1 MKKRLL
7 HLLMI
12 LCAALALCVTASA
25 AVRQVST
32 DAQLRTAAADAS
44 VSEIRL
50 AANISLES
58 TLEIKRTLTLD
69 LNGHYLEP
77 KSGGQFRV
85 IKLGSDELIILTVKD
100 SKSNTSNAGAIRNGA
115 DATGEGG
122 GGVYVGP
129 GATLIMEGSE
139 IRSCKAKSGGGVYLA
154 SYAKL
159 EMCGSSRI
167 YSCSAVSDN
176 SNAHGGGVYVGY
188 DSSVLMTDN
197 SSIASCSAEAG
208 DDGDYCY
215 GGGVYVDA
223 TGELT
228 MEKSSSINNCKAAAK
243 SYVAGGG
250 VYARGS
256 SSFIMSGGDIG
267 GCTATGDSFVSGGGV
282 YAGGSFRMT
291 GGTIADSCTSTGNS
305 YAYGDGLYIEDDRM
319 NADGGTAECAVYI
332 YNGEIGCSEDAAGS
346 TTFTGNVSN
355 AGTIS
360 GGTFEGWVTNSGDSG
375 YICGGTFG
383 ENSGVSTV
391 SFDAAGGT
399 PVTKKCYT
407 ITGSPISSYDYL
419 GGKLDSSREGY
430 DFDGWYYGGRKW
442 NVRTDVV
449 TENMTLTARWI
460 SHSAVFTV
468 TFDANG
474 GAFMVGGDSYE
485 RKSFNVRYNTCV
497 AEPDPAPVRFGYT
510 LAEWRDK
517 DGRKWDF
524 EKDVVKGNMTLY
536 AAWTPAVYTVEFDSA
551 GGTDIAAQEGIEHNA
566 HVTEPEDPTKEGAVF
581 DGWYYNGKHWNFR
594 CDPVTGGMT
603 LVAHWVG
610 GAQTIPVTGVSLDM
624 KKLSL
629 EKSENTS
636 LTAIVAPADADDRR
650 VSWESTDTS
659 VAAVDAGGNVTA
671 KGAGMAMIVVRT
683 ADGNRIDTCTVTVT
697 DASAPA
703 PELSHTHSYSET
715 WDKDAAHHW
724 RVCTGCTVT
733 TGFNTHDYGSWNV
746 TRQPTA
752 AETGERE
759 RSCTTCGYIERQ
771 TIPAIGGSPEPGHTH
786 SYGETWDKDAAH
798 HWRVCTGCTVTTEFN
813 THDYGSWSVTRQ
825 PTATE
830 TGERERSCTTCGYV
844 ERQTIPAI
852 GGSPEP
858 SHTHSYSETWDKDAM
873 HHWRVCADADCPD
886 PEASVRD
893 KAEHGYSSDAD
904 ATCNTC
910 GYKRTVLPAPAPV
923 TPAAPVTP
931 PVPQPPK
938 AEDEGK
944 REDTTDGSDF
954 TDVDKNDW
962 FDEDVRYVSEKKL
975 MNGVSG
981 TEFAPDAAVTRGM
994 VVTILARMEGV
1005 STGGTPW
1012 YAAGRAWAM
1021 ENGISDGTSMEAPI
1035 TREQLAAM
1043 LFRYAVFKGMDAVTL
1058 ADHLAQFSDRGQI
1071 STWAVSALNWAVGS
1085 GIMNGRSGGALDPK
1099 GTAARAELAAM
1110 LRRFLEQ

>member
-12 LCAALALCVTASA
+12 LCAALTLCVAASA
-25 AVRQVST
+25 ASVTQVST
-32 DAQLRTAAADAS
+32 DAQLRAAAANAS
-44 VSEIRL
+44 ISEIQL
-50 AANISLES
+50 TANISLES

-69 LNGHYLEP
+69 LNGHYLKP
-77 KSGGQFRV
+77 RSGGRFRV
-85 IKLGSDELIILTVKD
+85 VRLGSDTWITLTVKD
-100 SKSNTSNAGAIRNGA
+100 SQKDKDGTKAGAIRNGV
-115 DATGEGG
+115 DTTGEGG

-129 GATLIMEGSE
+129 GATLILEGSD
-139 IRSCKAKSGGGVYLA
+139 ILNCKAQSGGGVYLD
-154 SYAKL
+154 SDAKL
-159 EMCGSSRI
+159 EMRGSSRI
-167 YSCSAVSDN
+167 YGCSAVSDN
-176 SNAHGGGVYVGY
+176 SNAYGGGVHV
-188 DSSVLMTDN
+188 SRFASMLMTDN

-208 DDGDYCY
+208 DDGGYCY

-250 VYARGS
+250 VYAGGS
-256 SSFIMSGGDIG
+256 FRMTGGDIG
-267 GCTATGDSFVSGGGV
+267 NCTATGDSFVSGGGV

-305 YAYGDGLYIEDDRM
+305 YAYGDGLFIEDDRM
-319 NADGGTAECAVYI
+319 NADGGTVECAVRI
-332 YNGEIGCSEDAAGS
+332 SNGRIDCSEDAAGS

-355 AGTIS
+355 VGTIS
-360 GGTFEGWVTNSGDSG
+360 GGTFEGRVTNSGDTA

-383 ENSGVSTV
+383 ENSGVSIV

-449 TENMTLTARWI
+449 TEDMTLTARWI

-474 GAFMVGGDSYE
+474 GAFMVGGDSFE
-485 RKSFNVRYNTCV
+485 QKISNVRYNTCA
-497 AEPDPAPVRFGYT
+497 AEPDPAPLRFGYT
-510 LAEWRDK
+510 LVEWRDK

-536 AAWTPAVYTVEFDSA
+536 ATWTPERYTVEFDSA

-566 HVTEPEDPTKEGAVF
+566 HVTEPADPTKEGAVF

-594 CDPVTGGMT
+594 YDPVTGSMM
-603 LVAHWVG
+603 LVARWVG

-629 EKSENTS
+629 EKSESTS
-636 LTAIVAPADADDRR
+636 LAAAVAPANADDRR

-659 VAAVDAGGNVTA
+659 VAAVDASGNVTA

-697 DASAPA
+697 DATAPA
-703 PELSHTHSYSET
+703 
-715 WDKDAAHHW
+715 
-724 RVCTGCTVT
+724 
-733 TGFNTHDYGSWNV
+733 
-746 TRQPTA
+746 
-752 AETGERE
+752 
-759 RSCTTCGYIERQ
+759 
-771 TIPAIGGSPEPGHTH
+771 
-786 SYGETWDKDAAH
+786 
-798 HWRVCTGCTVTTEFN
+798 
-813 THDYGSWSVTRQ
+813 
-825 PTATE
+825 
-830 TGERERSCTTCGYV
+830 
-844 ERQTIPAI
+844 
-852 GGSPEP
+852 PEP
-858 SHTHSYSETWDKDAM
+858 SHTHSYSETWDKDAT
-873 HHWRVCADADCPD
+873 HHWRACTDADCPD

-931 PVPQPPK
+931 PVPQPSK

-944 REDTTDGSDF
+944 QEDTTDGSDF

-1085 GIMNGRSGGALDPK
+1085 GIMNGRSGGTLDPK

>member
-12 LCAALALCVTASA
+12 LCAALTLCVAASA
-25 AVRQVST
+25 ASVTQVST
-32 DAQLRTAAADAS
+32 DAQLKAAAANAS
-44 VSEIRL
+44 ISEIQL
-50 AANISLES
+50 TANISLES

-77 KSGGQFRV
+77 RSGGRFRV
-85 IKLGSDELIILTVKD
+85 VRLGSDTWITLTVKD
-100 SKSNTSNAGAIRNGA
+100 SQKDKDGTKAGAIRNGV
-115 DATGEGG
+115 DTTGEGG

-129 GATLIMEGSE
+129 GATLILEGSD
-139 IRSCKAKSGGGVYLA
+139 ILNCKAQSGGGVYLA
-154 SYAKL
+154 SESRL
-159 EMCGSSRI
+159 EMRGSSGI
-167 YSCSAVSDN
+167 SGCSTVSDS
-176 SNAHGGGVYVGY
+176 SNAYGGGVHV
-188 DSSVLMTDN
+188 SRFASMLMTDN

-208 DDGDYCY
+208 DDGGYCY
-215 GGGVYVDA
+215 GGGVYIDA
-223 TGELT
+223 GELT
-228 MEKSSSINNCKAAAK
+228 MEKNSSINNCKAAAK

-250 VYARGS
+250 VYAGGS
-256 SSFIMSGGDIG
+256 FRMTGGDIG
-267 GCTATGDSFVSGGGV
+267 NCTATGDSFVSGGGV
-282 YAGGSFRMT
+282 YAGGSFWMT

-305 YAYGDGLYIEDDRM
+305 YAYGDGLFIEDDRM
-319 NADGGTAECAVYI
+319 NADGGTVKCAVRI
-332 YNGEIGCSEDAAGS
+332 SNGRIGCSEDAAGS

-407 ITGSPISSYDYL
+407 ITGSPISYYDYS
-419 GGKLDSSREGY
+419 GGRLDLSREGY

-449 TENMTLTARWI
+449 TEDMTLTARWI
-460 SHSAVFTV
+460 SHSAVFMV

-485 RKSFNVRYNTCV
+485 QKISNVRYNTCAV
-497 AEPDPAPVRFGYT
+497 EPAPAPVRFGYT

-594 CDPVTGGMT
+594 YDPVTGGMT
-603 LVAHWVG
+603 LVARWVG

-636 LTAIVAPADADDRR
+636 LTAEVAPANADDRR

-659 VAAVDAGGNVTA
+659 VAAVDASGNVTA

-683 ADGNRIDTCTVTVT
+683 ANGNRIDTCTVTVT
-697 DASAPA
+697 DATAPA
-703 PELSHTHSYSET
+703 
-715 WDKDAAHHW
+715 
-724 RVCTGCTVT
+724 
-733 TGFNTHDYGSWNV
+733 
-746 TRQPTA
+746 
-752 AETGERE
+752 
-759 RSCTTCGYIERQ
+759 
-771 TIPAIGGSPEPGHTH
+771 PEPGHTH
-786 SYGETWDKDAAH
+786 SYGETWDKDAA
-798 HWRVCTGCTVTTEFN
+798 
-813 THDYGSWSVTRQ
+813 
-825 PTATE
+825 
-830 TGERERSCTTCGYV
+830 
-844 ERQTIPAI
+844 
-852 GGSPEP
+852 
-858 SHTHSYSETWDKDAM
+858 

-931 PVPQPPK
+931 PVPQPSK

-944 REDTTDGSDF
+944 QEDTTDGSDF

>member
-12 LCAALALCVTASA
+12 LCAALTLCVAASA
-25 AVRQVST
+25 ASVTQVST
-32 DAQLRTAAADAS
+32 DAQLRAAAANAS
-44 VSEIRL
+44 ISEIQL
-50 AANISLES
+50 TANISLGS

-77 KSGGQFRV
+77 RSGGRFRV
-85 IKLGSDELIILTVKD
+85 VRLGSDTWITLTVKD
-100 SKSNTSNAGAIRNGA
+100 SQKDKDGTKAGAVRNGV
-115 DATGEGG
+115 DTTGEGG

-129 GATLIMEGSE
+129 GATLILEGSD
-139 IRSCKAKSGGGVYLA
+139 ILNCKAQSGGGVYLD
-154 SYAKL
+154 SDAKL
-159 EMCGSSRI
+159 EMRGSSRI
-167 YSCSAVSDN
+167 YGCSAVSDN
-176 SNAHGGGVYVGY
+176 YNAHGGGVYVGY

-197 SSIASCSAEAG
+197 SSIASCSAEVG
-208 DDGDYCY
+208 DDGGYCY

-228 MEKSSSINNCKAAAK
+228 MEKSSSIINCKAAAK

-267 GCTATGDSFVSGGGV
+267 NCTATGDSFVSGGGV
-282 YAGGSFRMT
+282 YSGGSFWMT

-305 YAYGDGLYIEDDRM
+305 YAYGDGLFIEDDRM
-319 NADGGTAECAVYI
+319 NADGGTVKCAVRI
-332 YNGEIGCSEDAAGS
+332 SNGRIGCSEDAAGS

-355 AGTIS
+355 VGTIS
-360 GGTFEGWVTNSGDSG
+360 GGTFEGRVTNSGDTA

-407 ITGSPISSYDYL
+407 ITGSPISYYDYS
-419 GGKLDSSREGY
+419 GGRLDLNREGY

-449 TENMTLTARWI
+449 TEDMTLTARWI
-460 SHSAVFTV
+460 SHSAVFMI

-474 GAFMVGGDSYE
+474 GAFMVGGASLE
-485 RKSFNVRYNTCV
+485 QKLSNVRYNTCA
-497 AEPDPAPVRFGYT
+497 AEPDPAPLRFGYT
-510 LAEWRDK
+510 LVEWRDK

-524 EKDVVKGNMTLY
+524 EKDIVKGNMTLY
-536 AAWTPAVYTVEFDSA
+536 AAWTPEIYTVEFDSA

-603 LVAHWVG
+603 LVARWVG
-610 GAQTIPVTGVSLDM
+610 GAQTIPVTGVALDM

-636 LTAIVAPADADDRR
+636 LTAEVAPANADDRR

-659 VAAVDAGGNVTA
+659 VAAVDASGNVTA

-683 ADGNRIDTCTVTVT
+683 ANGNRIDTCTVTVT

-703 PELSHTHSYSET
+703 PEPGHTHSYSET
-715 WDKDAAHHW
+715 WDKDTTHHW
-724 RVCTGCTVT
+724 RACT
-733 TGFNTHDYGSWNV
+733 
-746 TRQPTA
+746 
-752 AETGERE
+752 
-759 RSCTTCGYIERQ
+759 
-771 TIPAIGGSPEPGHTH
+771 
-786 SYGETWDKDAAH
+786 
-798 HWRVCTGCTVTTEFN
+798 
-813 THDYGSWSVTRQ
+813 
-825 PTATE
+825 
-830 TGERERSCTTCGYV
+830 
-844 ERQTIPAI
+844 
-852 GGSPEP
+852 
-858 SHTHSYSETWDKDAM
+858 
-873 HHWRVCADADCPD
+873 DADCPD

-910 GYKRTVLPAPAPV
+910 GYKRTVLPVPAPV

>member
-12 LCAALALCVTASA
+12 LCAALTLCVAASA
-25 AVRQVST
+25 ASVTQVST
-32 DAQLRTAAADAS
+32 DAQLRAAAANAS
-44 VSEIRL
+44 ISEIQL
-50 AANISLES
+50 TANISLES

-77 KSGGQFRV
+77 RSGGRFRV
-85 IKLGSDELIILTVKD
+85 VRLGSDTWITLTVKD
-100 SKSNTSNAGAIRNGA
+100 SKSNTSDAGAVRNGV
-115 DATGEGG
+115 DTTGEGG

-129 GATLIMEGSE
+129 GATLILEGSD
-139 IRSCKAKSGGGVYLA
+139 ILNCKAQSGGGVYLA
-154 SYAKL
+154 SESRL
-159 EMCGSSRI
+159 EMRGSSGI
-167 YSCSAVSDN
+167 SGCNAVSDS
-176 SNAHGGGVYVGY
+176 SNAYGGGVHV
-188 DSSVLMTDN
+188 SRFASMLMTDN

-208 DDGDYCY
+208 DDGGYCY
-215 GGGVYVDA
+215 GGGVYIDA
-223 TGELT
+223 GELT
-228 MEKSSSINNCKAAAK
+228 MEKNSSINNCKAAAK
-243 SYVAGGG
+243 SHVAGGG
-250 VYARGS
+250 VYAGGS
-256 SSFIMSGGDIG
+256 FRMTGGDIG
-267 GCTATGDSFVSGGGV
+267 NCTATGDSFVSGGGV
-282 YAGGSFRMT
+282 YAGGSFWMT

-305 YAYGDGLYIEDDRM
+305 YAYGDGLFIEDDRM
-319 NADGGTAECAVYI
+319 NADGGTVECAVYI
-332 YNGEIGCSEDAAGS
+332 YDGEIGCSEGAAGS

-360 GGTFEGWVTNSGDSG
+360 GGTFEGRVTNSGDSG

-449 TENMTLTARWI
+449 TEDMTLTARWI
-460 SHSAVFTV
+460 SHSAVFMV

-485 RKSFNVRYNTCV
+485 QKISNVRYNTCA

-566 HVTEPEDPTKEGAVF
+566 HVTEPEDPTKAGAVF

-594 CDPVTGGMT
+594 YDPVTGGMT
-603 LVAHWVG
+603 LVARWVG

-636 LTAIVAPADADDRR
+636 LTAEVAPANADDRR

-659 VAAVDAGGNVTA
+659 VAAVDASGNVTA

-683 ADGNRIDTCTVTVT
+683 ANGNRIDTCTVTVT
-697 DASAPA
+697 DATAPA
-703 PELSHTHSYSET
+703 PEPGHTHSYSET
-715 WDKDAAHHW
+715 WDKDTTHHW
-724 RVCTGCTVT
+724 RACT
-733 TGFNTHDYGSWNV
+733 
-746 TRQPTA
+746 
-752 AETGERE
+752 
-759 RSCTTCGYIERQ
+759 
-771 TIPAIGGSPEPGHTH
+771 
-786 SYGETWDKDAAH
+786 
-798 HWRVCTGCTVTTEFN
+798 
-813 THDYGSWSVTRQ
+813 
-825 PTATE
+825 
-830 TGERERSCTTCGYV
+830 
-844 ERQTIPAI
+844 
-852 GGSPEP
+852 
-858 SHTHSYSETWDKDAM
+858 
-873 HHWRVCADADCPD
+873 DADCPD
-886 PEASVRD
+886 PEVSVRD

-910 GYKRTVLPAPAPV
+910 GYKRTVLPVPAPV

-931 PVPQPPK
+931 PVPQPSK

-944 REDTTDGSDF
+944 QEDTTDGSDF

-1058 ADHLAQFSDRGQI
+1058 ADHLAQFSDCGQI
-1071 STWAVSALNWAVGS
+1071 STWTVSALNWAVGS

>member
-12 LCAALALCVTASA
+12 LCAALTLCVAASA
-25 AVRQVST
+25 ASVTQVST
-32 DAQLRTAAADAS
+32 DAQLKAAAANAS
-44 VSEIRL
+44 ISEIQL
-50 AANISLES
+50 TANISLES

-77 KSGGQFRV
+77 RSGGRFRV
-85 IKLGSDELIILTVKD
+85 VRLGSDTWITLTVKD
-100 SKSNTSNAGAIRNGA
+100 SQKDKDGTKAGAIRNGV
-115 DATGEGG
+115 DTTGEGG

-129 GATLIMEGSE
+129 GATLILEGSD
-139 IRSCKAKSGGGVYLA
+139 ILNCKAQSGGGVYLA
-154 SYAKL
+154 SESRL
-159 EMCGSSRI
+159 EMRGSSGI
-167 YSCSAVSDN
+167 SGCSAVSDS
-176 SNAHGGGVYVGY
+176 SNAYGGGVHV
-188 DSSVLMTDN
+188 SRFASMLMTDN

-208 DDGDYCY
+208 DDGGYCY
-215 GGGVYVDA
+215 GGGVYIDA
-223 TGELT
+223 GELT
-228 MEKSSSINNCKAAAK
+228 MEKNSSINNCKAAAK

-250 VYARGS
+250 VYAGGS
-256 SSFIMSGGDIG
+256 FRMTGGDIG
-267 GCTATGDSFVSGGGV
+267 NCTATGDSFVSGGGV
-282 YAGGSFRMT
+282 YAGGSFWMT

-305 YAYGDGLYIEDDRM
+305 YAYGDGLFIEDDRM
-319 NADGGTAECAVYI
+319 NADGGTVKCAVRI
-332 YNGEIGCSEDAAGS
+332 SNGRIGCSEDAAGS

-407 ITGSPISSYDYL
+407 ITGSPISYYDYS
-419 GGKLDSSREGY
+419 GGRLDLSREGY

-449 TENMTLTARWI
+449 TEDMTLTARWI
-460 SHSAVFTV
+460 SHSAVFMV

-485 RKSFNVRYNTCV
+485 QKISNVRYNTCAV
-497 AEPDPAPVRFGYT
+497 EPAPAPVRFGYT

-594 CDPVTGGMT
+594 YDPVTGGMT
-603 LVAHWVG
+603 LVARWVG

-636 LTAIVAPADADDRR
+636 LTAEVAPANADDRR

-659 VAAVDAGGNVTA
+659 VAAVDASGNVTA

-683 ADGNRIDTCTVTVT
+683 ANGNRIDTCTVTVT
-697 DASAPA
+697 DATAPA
-703 PELSHTHSYSET
+703 
-715 WDKDAAHHW
+715 
-724 RVCTGCTVT
+724 
-733 TGFNTHDYGSWNV
+733 
-746 TRQPTA
+746 
-752 AETGERE
+752 
-759 RSCTTCGYIERQ
+759 
-771 TIPAIGGSPEPGHTH
+771 PEPGHTH
-786 SYGETWDKDAAH
+786 SYGETWDKDAA
-798 HWRVCTGCTVTTEFN
+798 
-813 THDYGSWSVTRQ
+813 
-825 PTATE
+825 
-830 TGERERSCTTCGYV
+830 
-844 ERQTIPAI
+844 
-852 GGSPEP
+852 
-858 SHTHSYSETWDKDAM
+858 

-931 PVPQPPK
+931 PVPQPSK

-944 REDTTDGSDF
+944 QEDTTDGSDF

>member
-12 LCAALALCVTASA
+12 LCAALTLCVAASA
-25 AVRQVST
+25 ASVTQVST
-32 DAQLRTAAADAS
+32 DAQLRAAAANAS
-44 VSEIRL
+44 ISEIQL
-50 AANISLES
+50 TANISLES

-77 KSGGQFRV
+77 RSGGRFRV
-85 IKLGSDELIILTVKD
+85 VRLGSDTWITLTVKD
-100 SKSNTSNAGAIRNGA
+100 SQKDKDGTKAGAIRNGV
-115 DATGEGG
+115 DTTGEGG

-129 GATLIMEGSE
+129 GATLILEGSE
-139 IRSCKAKSGGGVYLA
+139 ILNCKAQSGGGVYLA
-154 SYAKL
+154 SESRL
-159 EMCGSSRI
+159 EMRGSSGI
-167 YSCSAVSDN
+167 SGCSAVSDS
-176 SNAHGGGVYVGY
+176 SNAYGGGVHV
-188 DSSVLMTDN
+188 SRFASMLMTDN

-208 DDGDYCY
+208 DDGGYCY

-250 VYARGS
+250 VYAGGS
-256 SSFIMSGGDIG
+256 FRMTGGDIG
-267 GCTATGDSFVSGGGV
+267 NCTATGDSFVSGGGV
-282 YAGGSFRMT
+282 YAGGSFWMT

-305 YAYGDGLYIEDDRM
+305 YAYGDGLFIEDDRM
-319 NADGGTAECAVYI
+319 NADGGTVKCAVRI
-332 YNGEIGCSEDAAGS
+332 SNGRIGCSEDAAGS

-355 AGTIS
+355 VGTIS

-407 ITGSPISSYDYL
+407 ITGSPISYYDYS
-419 GGKLDSSREGY
+419 GGRLDLSREGY
-430 DFDGWYYGGRKW
+430 DFDGWYYGNKKW
-442 NVRTDVV
+442 DFKTDAV
-449 TENMTLTARWI
+449 TENITLTARWI
-460 SHSAVFTV
+460 SHSAVFMI

-474 GAFMVGGDSYE
+474 GAFMVGGDSIE
-485 RKSFNVRYNTCV
+485 QKISNVRYNTCA

-536 AAWTPAVYTVEFDSA
+536 AAWTPEIYTVEFDSA

-566 HVTEPEDPTKEGAVF
+566 HVTEPADPAKEGAVF

-603 LVAHWVG
+603 LVARWVG
-610 GAQTIPVTGVSLDM
+610 GAQTIPVTGVVLDM

-659 VAAVDAGGNVTA
+659 VAAVDASGNVTA

-683 ADGNRIDTCTVTVT
+683 ANGNRIDTCTVTVT

-703 PELSHTHSYSET
+703 PE
-715 WDKDAAHHW
+715 
-724 RVCTGCTVT
+724 
-733 TGFNTHDYGSWNV
+733 
-746 TRQPTA
+746 
-752 AETGERE
+752 
-759 RSCTTCGYIERQ
+759 
-771 TIPAIGGSPEPGHTH
+771 
-786 SYGETWDKDAAH
+786 
-798 HWRVCTGCTVTTEFN
+798 
-813 THDYGSWSVTRQ
+813 
-825 PTATE
+825 
-830 TGERERSCTTCGYV
+830 
-844 ERQTIPAI
+844 
-852 GGSPEP
+852 P
-858 SHTHSYSETWDKDAM
+858 SHTHSYSETWDKDAT

-910 GYKRTVLPAPAPV
+910 GYKRTVLPVPAPV

>member
-12 LCAALALCVTASA
+12 LCAALALCVAASA

-32 DAQLRTAAADAS
+32 DDQLRAAAANAS
-44 VSEIRL
+44 ISEIQL
-50 AANISLES
+50 TANISLGS

-77 KSGGQFRV
+77 RSGGRFRV
-85 IKLGSDELIILTVKD
+85 VRLGSDTWITLTVKD
-100 SKSNTSNAGAIRNGA
+100 SQKDKDGTKAGAIRNSV
-115 DATGEGG
+115 DTTGEGG

-129 GATLIMEGSE
+129 GATLILEGSD
-139 IRSCKAKSGGGVYLA
+139 ILNCKAQSGGGVYLD
-154 SYAKL
+154 SDAKL
-159 EMCGSSRI
+159 EMRGSSGI
-167 YSCSAVSDN
+167 SGCSAVSDN
-176 SNAHGGGVYVGY
+176 SNAYGGGVHV
-188 DSSVLMTDN
+188 SRFASMLMTDN

-208 DDGDYCY
+208 DDGGYCY

-228 MEKSSSINNCKAAAK
+228 MEKSSSIINCKAAAK

-250 VYARGS
+250 VYVNGGA
-256 SSFIMSGGDIG
+256 SFVMSGGDIG

-282 YAGGSFRMT
+282 YSGGSFRMT

-305 YAYGDGLYIEDDRM
+305 YAYGDGLFIEDDRM
-319 NADGGTAECAVYI
+319 NADGGTVKCAVRI
-332 YNGEIGCSEDAAGS
+332 SNGRIGCSEDAAGS

-355 AGTIS
+355 VGTIS
-360 GGTFEGWVTNSGDSG
+360 GGTFEGRVTNSGDSG

-449 TENMTLTARWI
+449 TEDMTLTARWI
-460 SHSAVFTV
+460 SHSAVFMI

-474 GAFMVGGDSYE
+474 GAFMVGGASLE
-485 RKSFNVRYNTCV
+485 QKLSNVRYNTCA
-497 AEPDPAPVRFGYT
+497 AEPDPAPLRFGYT
-510 LAEWRDK
+510 LVEWRDK

-524 EKDVVKGNMTLY
+524 EKDIVKGNMTLY
-536 AAWTPAVYTVEFDSA
+536 AAWTPEIYTVEFDSA

-603 LVAHWVG
+603 LVARWVG
-610 GAQTIPVTGVSLDM
+610 GAQTIPVTGVALDM

-636 LTAIVAPADADDRR
+636 LTAEVAPANADDRR

-659 VAAVDAGGNVTA
+659 VAAVDASGNVTA

-683 ADGNRIDTCTVTVT
+683 ANGNRIDTCTVTVT
-697 DASAPA
+697 DATAPA
-703 PELSHTHSYSET
+703 PEPSHTHSYSET
-715 WDKDAAHHW
+715 WDKDATHHW

-733 TGFNTHDYGSWNV
+733 TGFNTHDYGSWSV

-752 AETGERE
+752 A
-759 RSCTTCGYIERQ
+759 
-771 TIPAIGGSPEPGHTH
+771 
-786 SYGETWDKDAAH
+786 
-798 HWRVCTGCTVTTEFN
+798 
-813 THDYGSWSVTRQ
+813 
-825 PTATE
+825 E

-858 SHTHSYSETWDKDAM
+858 SHTHSYGETWDKDAT
-873 HHWRVCADADCPD
+873 HHWRACTDADCPD

-910 GYKRTVLPAPAPV
+910 GYKRTVLPVPAPV

-944 REDTTDGSDF
+944 QEDTTDGSDF

-1085 GIMNGRSGGALDPK
+1085 GIMNGRSGGTLDPK

>member
-32 DAQLRTAAADAS
+32 DDQLRTAAVDAS

-50 AANISLES
+50 TANISLES

-77 KSGGQFRV
+77 RSGGRFRV
-85 IKLGSDELIILTVKD
+85 VRLGSDTWITLTVKD
-100 SKSNTSNAGAIRNGA
+100 SQKDKDGTKAGAIRNGV
-115 DATGEGG
+115 DTTGEGG

-129 GATLIMEGSE
+129 GATLILEGSD
-139 IRSCKAKSGGGVYLA
+139 ILNCKAQSGGGVYLD
-154 SYAKL
+154 SDAKL
-159 EMCGSSRI
+159 EMRGSSGI
-167 YSCSAVSDN
+167 SGCSAVSDS
-176 SNAHGGGVYVGY
+176 SNAYGGGVHV
-188 DSSVLMTDN
+188 SRFASMLMTDN

-208 DDGDYCY
+208 DDGGYCY

-250 VYARGS
+250 VYAGGS
-256 SSFIMSGGDIG
+256 FRMTGGDIG
-267 GCTATGDSFVSGGGV
+267 NCTATGDSFVSGGGV
-282 YAGGSFRMT
+282 YASGSFRMT

-305 YAYGDGLYIEDDRM
+305 YAYGDGLFIEDDRM
-319 NADGGTAECAVYI
+319 NADGGTVKCAVRI
-332 YNGEIGCSEDAAGS
+332 SNGRIGCSEDAAGS

-355 AGTIS
+355 VGTIS
-360 GGTFEGWVTNSGDSG
+360 GGTFEGRVTNSGDTA

-449 TENMTLTARWI
+449 TEDMTLTARWI
-460 SHSAVFTV
+460 SHSAVFMV

-474 GAFMVGGDSYE
+474 GAFMVGGASLE
-485 RKSFNVRYNTCV
+485 QKLSNVRYNTCAV
-497 AEPDPAPVRFGYT
+497 EPDPAPVRFGYT
-510 LAEWRDK
+510 LAEWRNK

-594 CDPVTGGMT
+594 YDPVTGGMT

-703 PELSHTHSYSET
+703 PE
-715 WDKDAAHHW
+715 
-724 RVCTGCTVT
+724 
-733 TGFNTHDYGSWNV
+733 
-746 TRQPTA
+746 
-752 AETGERE
+752 
-759 RSCTTCGYIERQ
+759 
-771 TIPAIGGSPEPGHTH
+771 PGHTH
-786 SYGETWDKDAAH
+786 NYGETWDKDTTH
-798 HWRVCTGCTVTTEFN
+798 HWRACT
-813 THDYGSWSVTRQ
+813 
-825 PTATE
+825 
-830 TGERERSCTTCGYV
+830 
-844 ERQTIPAI
+844 
-852 GGSPEP
+852 
-858 SHTHSYSETWDKDAM
+858 
-873 HHWRVCADADCPD
+873 DADCPD

-910 GYKRTVLPAPAPV
+910 GYKRTVLPVPAPV

-1085 GIMNGRSGGALDPK
+1085 GIMNGRSGGTLDPK

>member
-12 LCAALALCVTASA
+12 LCAALTLCVAASA
-25 AVRQVST
+25 ASVTQVST
-32 DAQLRTAAADAS
+32 DAQLRAAAANAS
-44 VSEIRL
+44 ISEIQL
-50 AANISLES
+50 TANISLES

-85 IKLGSDELIILTVKD
+85 IKLGSDELITLTVKD
-100 SKSNTSNAGAIRNGA
+100 SKSNTSDAGAIRNGA
-115 DATGEGG
+115 DTTGEGG

-129 GATLIMEGSE
+129 GATLILEGSD
-139 IRSCKAKSGGGVYLA
+139 ILNCKAQSGGGVYLA
-154 SYAKL
+154 SESRL
-159 EMCGSSRI
+159 EMRGSSGI
-167 YSCSAVSDN
+167 SGCSAVSDS
-176 SNAHGGGVYVGY
+176 SNAYGGGVHV
-188 DSSVLMTDN
+188 SRFASMLMTDN

-208 DDGDYCY
+208 DDGGYCY

-228 MEKSSSINNCKAAAK
+228 MEKSSSINNCKAVAK

-250 VYARGS
+250 VYARNS
-256 SSFIMSGGDIG
+256 SSFVMSGGDIG
-267 GCTATGDSFVSGGGV
+267 NCTATGDSFVSGGGV

-305 YAYGDGLYIEDDRM
+305 YAYGDGLFIEDDRM
-319 NADGGTAECAVYI
+319 NADGGTVKCAVRI
-332 YNGEIGCSEDAAGS
+332 SGGRIGCSEDAVGS

-355 AGTIS
+355 VGTIS
-360 GGTFEGWVTNSGDSG
+360 GGTFEGRVTNSGDTA

-407 ITGSPISSYDYL
+407 ITGSPISYYDYS
-419 GGKLDSSREGY
+419 GGRLDLNREGY
-430 DFDGWYYGGRKW
+430 DFDGWYYGNKKW
-442 NVRTDVV
+442 DFRTDAV
-449 TENMTLTARWI
+449 TENITLTARWI
-460 SHSAVFTV
+460 SHSAVFMI

-474 GAFMVGGDSYE
+474 GAFMVGGDSIE
-485 RKSFNVRYNTCV
+485 QKISNVRYNTCAV
-497 AEPDPAPVRFGYT
+497 EPDPAPVRFGYT

-603 LVAHWVG
+603 LVARWVG

-659 VAAVDAGGNVTA
+659 VAAVDASGNVTA

-683 ADGNRIDTCTVTVT
+683 ANGNRIDTCTVTVT

-703 PELSHTHSYSET
+703 PEPGHTHSYGET
-715 WDKDAAHHW
+715 WDKDTTHHW
-724 RVCTGCTVT
+724 RACTGCTVT
-733 TGFNTHDYGSWNV
+733 TGFNTHDYGSWN
-746 TRQPTA
+746 
-752 AETGERE
+752 
-759 RSCTTCGYIERQ
+759 
-771 TIPAIGGSPEPGHTH
+771 
-786 SYGETWDKDAAH
+786 
-798 HWRVCTGCTVTTEFN
+798 
-813 THDYGSWSVTRQ
+813 VTRQ

-858 SHTHSYSETWDKDAM
+858 GHTHSYSETWDKDTT
-873 HHWRVCADADCPD
+873 HHWRACTDADCPD
-886 PEASVRD
+886 PEVSVRD

-931 PVPQPPK
+931 PVPQPSK

-944 REDTTDGSDF
+944 QEDTTDGSDF

>member
-12 LCAALALCVTASA
+12 LCAALTLCVAASA
-25 AVRQVST
+25 ASVTQVST
-32 DAQLRTAAADAS
+32 DAQLRAAAANAS
-44 VSEIRL
+44 ISEIQL
-50 AANISLES
+50 TANISLES

-77 KSGGQFRV
+77 RSGGRFRV
-85 IKLGSDELIILTVKD
+85 VRLGSDTWITLTVKGSQKD
-100 SKSNTSNAGAIRNGA
+100 KDGTKAGAIRNGVET
-115 DATGEGG
+115 TGEGG

-129 GATLIMEGSE
+129 GATLILEGSD
-139 IRSCKAKSGGGVYLA
+139 ILNCKAQSGGGVYLA
-154 SYAKL
+154 SESRL
-159 EMCGSSRI
+159 EMRGSSGI
-167 YSCSAVSDN
+167 SGCSAVSDS
-176 SNAHGGGVYVGY
+176 SNAYGGGVHV
-188 DSSVLMTDN
+188 SRFASMLMTDN

-208 DDGDYCY
+208 DDGGYCY

-228 MEKSSSINNCKAAAK
+228 MEKSSSIINCKAAAK

-250 VYARGS
+250 VYVNGGA
-256 SSFIMSGGDIG
+256 SFVMSGGDIG

-282 YAGGSFRMT
+282 YSGGSFRMT

-305 YAYGDGLYIEDDRM
+305 YAYGDGLFIEDDRM
-319 NADGGTAECAVYI
+319 NADGGTVKCAVRI
-332 YNGEIGCSEDAAGS
+332 SNGRIGCSEDAAGS

-355 AGTIS
+355 VGTIS
-360 GGTFEGWVTNSGDSG
+360 GGTFEGRVTNSGDSG

-383 ENSGVSTV
+383 ENSGVSIV

-407 ITGSPISSYDYL
+407 ITGSPISYYDYS
-419 GGKLDSSREGY
+419 GGRLDLSREGY
-430 DFDGWYYGGRKW
+430 DFDGWYYGNKKW
-442 NVRTDVV
+442 DFKTDAV
-449 TENMTLTARWI
+449 TEDMTLTARWI
-460 SHSAVFTV
+460 SHSAVFVV

-474 GAFMVGGDSYE
+474 GAFMVGGASLE
-485 RKSFNVRYNTCV
+485 QKLSNVRYNTCA
-497 AEPDPAPVRFGYT
+497 AEPDPAPLRFGYT
-510 LAEWRDK
+510 LVEWRDK

-536 AAWTPAVYTVEFDSA
+536 AAWTPEIYTVEFDSA

-603 LVAHWVG
+603 LVARWVG
-610 GAQTIPVTGVSLDM
+610 GAQTIPVTGVALDM

-636 LTAIVAPADADDRR
+636 LTAEVAPANADDRR

-659 VAAVDAGGNVTA
+659 VAAVDASGNVTA

-683 ADGNRIDTCTVTVT
+683 ANGNRIDTCTVTVT

-703 PELSHTHSYSET
+703 
-715 WDKDAAHHW
+715 
-724 RVCTGCTVT
+724 
-733 TGFNTHDYGSWNV
+733 
-746 TRQPTA
+746 
-752 AETGERE
+752 
-759 RSCTTCGYIERQ
+759 
-771 TIPAIGGSPEPGHTH
+771 PEPGHTH

-798 HWRVCTGCTVTTEFN
+798 HWRACT
-813 THDYGSWSVTRQ
+813 
-825 PTATE
+825 
-830 TGERERSCTTCGYV
+830 
-844 ERQTIPAI
+844 
-852 GGSPEP
+852 
-858 SHTHSYSETWDKDAM
+858 
-873 HHWRVCADADCPD
+873 DADCPD

-910 GYKRTVLPAPAPV
+910 GYKRTVLPVPAPV

-931 PVPQPPK
+931 PVPQPSK

-944 REDTTDGSDF
+944 QEDTTDGSDF